1 MGAKRTTP
9 YPNLVA
15 ELTRLGIDRKE
26 LCDVIHATEMTIYR
40 KLNGDVGEF
49 SISECKMIK
58 ALEPDFKIFHFEK
71 KRGFTW
77 QLNDEEKQ
85 EIKSETSNALKFA
98 SKVMDTGQCDVLIL
112 DEILNSLELGF
123 VSEEEVITLIE
134 NKSDDVELV
143 LTGRTLPE
151 SIANKADYISRIES
165 IKHPMD
171 KGIDARKGIEY

>member
-1 MGAKRTTP
+1 MENGLVQVYCGKGKGKTT
-9 YPNLVA
+9 A
-15 ELTRLGIDRKE
+15 AIGLGIRALGNGYK
-26 LCDVIHATEMTIYR
+26 VIMIQFLKHDTT
-40 KLNGDVGEF
+40 
-49 SISECKMIK
+49 SECKMIK
-58 ALEPDFKIFHFEK
+58 ALEPEFKIFHFEK